1 MHIDNFII
9 FSLSLIFYSKFSKK
23 FYKILF
29 RFKNKLIKR
38 LTISR
43 MDDVVVLN
51 TGDIK
56 CHYTVVFHVA
66 GVVEFTC
73 SCFVKKRCFLT
84 EVLKFDLMQQYI

>member
-66 GVVEFTC
+66 GVAAVLSKNVEMLIDRSF
-73 SCFVKKRCFLT
+73 K
-84 EVLKFDLMQQYI
+84 I